1 MNAIYIGIACETVN
15 AALKRGLTVAVTL
28 HYPPCLTRDGL

>member
-1 MNAIYIGIACETVN
+1 MNAIYTGIARKTVN
-15 AALKRGLTVAVTL
+15 AVLKRGPTVAVAP